1 MNDAFFRD
9 AAPRP
14 ELLRFLFS
22 PRLEQR
28 AMPMLA
34 AELFGLA
41 SGLPADGELFGSTQ
55 GRSVLITGAG
65 GSIGAELCR
74 QIAAHRPARLV
85 LYELSESAL
94 YHIAHE
100 LRTSFPEADIVPCL
114 GDVKDEDDLYAV
126 LEAYRVQTV
135 YHAAAY
141 KHVPLVEHNAVAG
154 LRNNVFGT
162 LHAVRAAVRAG
173 VERFV
178 LISTDKA
185 VRPASIMG
193 ASKRLAELI
202 VQSYAAVHPAATFC
216 MVRFGNVLGS
226 SGSVFP
232 LFCRQIAAGGPVT
245 VTHREATRFFM
256 TMPEAVRLVLQAGSM
271 ARGGEIFV
279 LDMGDP
285 VRIYDMACAMIR
297 LAGRC
302 VRDERHP
309 DGIELRFIGLRPGEK
324 LHEAR
329 LSGGAEPTGVP
340 RILRQ
345 TESSLPLDEL
355 YARLTALEDA
365 CRARDM
371 GRAARILAEQPTGYE
386 ARDDAAAEGF
396 TL

>member
-1 MNDAFFRD
+1 
-9 AAPRP
+9 
-14 ELLRFLFS
+14 
-22 PRLEQR
+22 
-28 AMPMLA
+28 MPMLA
-34 AELFGLA
+34 AELFGHA
-41 SGLPADGELFGSTQ
+41 SALPADEGLFGSTQ
-55 GRSVLITGAG
+55 GRSVLVTGAG

-85 LYELSESAL
+85 LYELSEVAL

-100 LRTSFPEADIVPCL
+100 LRACFPEADIVPCL
-114 GDVKDEDDLYAV
+114 GDVKDEDDLRAA

-141 KHVPLVEHNAVAG
+141 KHVPLVEHNAAAG

-162 LHAVRAAVRAG
+162 LHAVRAAVRARA
-173 VERFV
+173 ERFV

-193 ASKRLAELI
+193 ASKRMAELI
-202 VQSYAAVHPAATFC
+202 VQSYAAEYPSTVFC

-256 TMPEAVRLVLQAGSM
+256 TMPEAVRLVLQAGGM

-279 LDMGDP
+279 LDMGEP
-285 VRIYDMACAMIR
+285 VRIFDMACVMIR
-297 LAGRC
+297 LAGRT
-302 VRDERHP
+302 VRGEQDP
-309 DGIELRFIGLRPGEK
+309 DGIEIRFTGLRSGEK
-324 LHEAR
+324 LHEER

-340 RILRQ
+340 RILKQ
-345 TESSLPLDEL
+345 KEGALPFEEL
-355 YARLTALEDA
+355 HARLMALEQA

-371 GRAARILAEQPTGYE
+371 GSAASILAAPPVCYE
-386 ARDDAAAEGF
+386 ARHDDEARRFA
-396 TL
+396 L